1 MYQSHN
7 INEVIYT
14 GNNPIIDGDFDRF
27 EMNGDFEESLREAE
41 VATFYHDALD
51 LEE

>member
-1 MYQSHN
+1 MYHNHN
-7 INEVIYT
+7 INSVIYA
-14 GNNPIIDGDFDRF
+14 NNIPMLDGDFDRF
-27 EMNGDFEESLREAE
+27 EMNGDFEESLREVE